1 MGKIKI
7 PNAFNKTKQQQRQEL
22 IQKTQNEIAK
32 QQSQKVLLNNEKADN
47 NIIYKNSSKSYNNKS
62 QQTLYDIQLLNK
74 IESKFPMFKEE
85 LFSFVDL
92 VNFYFNS
99 IIREFLLKKTKT
111 KDKKTEQQRLQQF
124 KESVDKIDSEAQKEK
139 NYNKQT
145 FEHLCKIET
154 IDNFDYL
161 SKYFVRVFKDFLQQN
176 KNLYEFSRETK
187 ENFLIFYEMNLDLNK
202 IIEDKQYNNNDD
214 KQKYKTIKENLKKEI
229 NNFFKNKNKNIII
242 NSINAIV
249 EKRHKL
255 EHSENIAND
264 LHFLLSMML
273 YLPADEMEKLLSKI
287 GGYVEKIK
295 KDKRQEQT
303 IEEQAEYEII
313 RNFYNSCFKKTYKQQ
328 IDIFYSEGV
337 VKTNT
342 KFNNKKE
349 QKQNRE
355 ARKRRKL
362 ILQGMITFKNKETN
376 KKEEK
381 LDIWRQYFNRYQE
394 NYNKTFIN
402 SKNTNKNSGDFF
414 KLPTFKRIFN
424 FYSRANIKRI
434 ENYFIEVVNKSIN
447 SRYNKDN
454 EKYDFLRDKTDEEF
468 KKLIKFDYVRE
479 FYDFCFDVSILI
491 RKFLF
496 GILVYEKNK
505 EDFKQDNTKDN
516 DLRKLRNNLKHNH
529 LFFYDNGENFLN
541 IRQTVLA
548 PVFERLKQIEQEIQ
562 QNIRQEVKQ
571 LKQSIID
578 SNKNLDKRQLN
589 DKITEEINSQIKSI
603 QEQFSNGFSYCPYEN
618 FKKSLTDLIKK
629 LMSPYYYNQDR
640 NNLKTFNSVKL
651 KRYKQDKN
659 NYTVDNKIILQL
671 VGKEMLNIVK
681 LWKE

>member
-32 QQSQKVLLNNEKADN
+32 QKSQEVLLNKEKENN
-47 NIIYKNSSKSYNNKS
+47 NIIYKNSSKSYNNKP
-62 QQTLYDIQLLNK
+62 QEILYDIQLLNK

-111 KDKKTEQQRLQQF
+111 KDKKTEQKRLQQF

-145 FEHLCKIET
+145 KKTFEDLFKIET

-161 SKYFVRVFKDFLQQN
+161 SKYFVRVFKDFLSQEN
-176 KNLYEFSRETK
+176 YLYEFKRETK

-202 IIEDKQYNNNDD
+202 TIEDKQYNNNDD

-229 NNFFKNKNKNIII
+229 NSFFRDKNIII

-287 GGYVEKIK
+287 GGYVDRLRNNKQ
-295 KDKRQEQT
+295 QEET
-303 IEEQAEYEII
+303 IDEQMEYDII

-328 IDIFYSEGV
+328 IDEFYSEGV

-381 LDIWRQYFNRYQE
+381 PDIWRQYFNRYQD

-434 ENYFIEVVNKSIN
+434 EDYFIEIVNKSIKSEHN
-447 SRYNKDN
+447 RNN

-479 FYDFCFDVSILI
+479 FYDFCFDISVLI

-496 GILVYEKNK
+496 GILVYENK

-529 LFFYDNGENFLN
+529 LFFYGDKNFLN

-571 LKQSIID
+571 LKQTIIN
-578 SNKNLDKRQLN
+578 SNKNLDKQQLN

-671 VGKEMLNIVK
+671 VGKEMLLNCK
-681 LWKE
+681 D